1 MTIEYIIIRGCSGSG
16 KSTYAKKH
24 FPTFQHYEADMFFM
38 KDGQYLFDASQL
50 SRAHNWCQNAVKS
63 ALSEGLSVVCSNTFT
78 TPREIRPYESISK
91 ELNIPMKVIRLCQQF
106 KDIHNVPEAILE
118 AQKKRFT
125 DWPGE
130 LMLENY

>member
-1 MTIEYIIIRGCSGSG
+1 MTVEYILCRGVSGSG

-24 FPTFQHYEADMFFM
+24 FPTFAHFEADMFFM
-38 KDGQYLFDASQL
+38 ENGIYKFNVNNLHQ
-50 SRAHNWCQNAVKS
+50 AHSWCQNAVKS

-78 TPREIRPYESISK
+78 TPKEIRPYESIGK

-130 LMLENY
+130 LMLESY